1 MAQKKLKSTA
11 EFVWGSLSLP
21 LTEQAPLQAISDLL
35 CENGYEALQETI
47 MNYLSIY
54 DRSGEGLISYKDFQA
69 ITSQEFD
76 PFANEETITAMF
88 EGIDKDGKGK
98 ITVDDLVQAAKEA
111 TEPVTAD
118 EAANMIKAFDGDKD
132 GAIDL
137 KEFKLIV
144 KTKR

>member
-21 LTEQAPLQAISDLL
+21 LTEQAPLQSISELL
-35 CENGYEALQETI
+35 CENGYEALHETI
-47 MNYLSIY
+47 MDYLQIY
-54 DRSGEGLISYKDFQA
+54 DRSGEGLISYKDFQT
-69 ITSQEFD
+69 ITSQDFD
-76 PFANEETITAMF
+76 PFANEETINAMF
-88 EGIDKDGKGK
+88 QSFDKDGKGK
-98 ITVDDLVQAAKEA
+98 ITAEDLVQVAKEV

-118 EAANMIKAFDGDKD
+118 EAASMIKAFDGDKD

-137 KEFKLIV
+137 KEFKIIV